1 MTPYGA
7 PSPDA
12 YILPVP
18 NECVGLVI
26 GKGGEMIR
34 QLQLKTGV
42 RISVAKA
49 VIPETNQRN
58 VFVEG
63 SLSKYDQAKQMIG
76 KVIDDFF

>member
-1 MTPYGA
+1 
-7 PSPDA
+7 
-12 YILPVP
+12 
-18 NECVGLVI
+18 
-26 GKGGEMIR
+26 MIR

-42 RISVAKA
+42 KISVAKA

-76 KVIDDFF
+76 KIIDDYF